1 MNQSH
6 MQSET
11 YMNDVEAAAYLG
23 ISRSWLTKLRVRGG
37 GPPHVKLGR
46 RCLYRRSDLDGFMRA
61 RLRRTTSEGRKLGG
75 RFEIARKLQHQIPM
89 RRITGRRACH

>member
-6 MQSET
+6 MQSEV

-61 RLRRTTSEGRKLGG
+61 HLRRTTSEPTK
-75 RFEIARKLQHQIPM
+75 P
-89 RRITGRRACH
+89 

>member
-1 MNQSH
+1 VIYTMNEAH

-61 RLRRTTSEGRKLGG
+61 HLRRTTSEGRKL
-75 RFEIARKLQHQIPM
+75 
-89 RRITGRRACH
+89 